1 MFHEIFLRFWSAG
14 LKVLTNGT
22 IFLDDF
28 GLFFK
33 AVLRDE
39 NCALGKTFSTR
50 S

>member
-1 MFHEIFLRFWSAG
+1 MFHKNLFEILLSR
-14 LKVLTNGT
+14 LKVLINTK